1 MYGYLPPPSHLL
13 VQPARV
19 DERGFRDA
27 SAHRQ
32 HLPSPY
38 NVYALTTA
46 DPAYEANRE
55 NLQVL
60 YRPLF
65 YTSFMLADQLE
76 DNGYFGADV
85 LVLSSAS
92 SKTAYGAAF
101 LLQGNGPEVVGLT
114 SAGNVEFTESLGCY
128 DRVVAYD
135 AIPELDA
142 YATHR
147 VPRRAG
153 QRRRAGAR
161 ARAGR

>member
-1 MYGYLPPPSHLL
+1 M
-13 VQPARV
+13 
-19 DERGFRDA
+19 
-27 SAHRQ
+27 
-32 HLPSPY
+32 
-38 NVYALTTA
+38 YALTTA

-65 YTSFMLADQLE
+65 YTSFMLADQLD

-101 LLQGNGPEVVGLT
+101 LLRGNGPEVVGLT

-135 AIPELDA
+135 AIPESGRV
-142 YATHR
+142 ATYR
-147 VPRRAG
+147 LPRRPG
-153 QRRRAGAR
+153 QRRRAGAG
-161 ARAGR
+161 ARASR